1 MIAWLKNVHNFQ
13 MARVEPQGVTYHL
26 LYFLQFGVANESV
39 AYIKKRVY
47 IDLTNAVEVIGQYF
61 IFVKKNKKRKTCK
74 TPLSER
80 RCKFFYSLYL
90 SSFCKLRL

>member
-61 IFVKKNKKRKTCK
+61 IFVKKKKQTKN
-74 TPLSER
+74 L
-80 RCKFFYSLYL
+80 
-90 SSFCKLRL
+90 